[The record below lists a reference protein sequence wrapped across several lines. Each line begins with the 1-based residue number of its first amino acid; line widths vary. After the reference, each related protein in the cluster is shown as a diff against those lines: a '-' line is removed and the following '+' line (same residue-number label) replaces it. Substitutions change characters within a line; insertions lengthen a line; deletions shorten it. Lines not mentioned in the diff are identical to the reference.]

1 MSERMNRYLKD
12 LQSNGQRF
20 ATRAAFAL
28 AALVA
33 LPATAQVARPALNIT
48 GYVIDAELDTA
59 THHLTATA
67 QVAFTAPTNLDVITF
82 GFHPALKVTKITDDS
97 GKLLEAERT
106 ADGSIRV
113 TAGTPFVDG
122 QPAHWTFVYDG
133 VITGNEDGPVEGLK
147 LAAVQEP
154 ISYLL
159 YPARWFPTTGFMT
172 DRFTAELHI
181 RVPQGMRV
189 FASGPTGAS
198 KPVTL
203 SSGKPG
209 DEFDFNWSK
218 PGFPGTVIAGRYL
231 PPVSAGAG
239 NVKVYVTITHQAS
252 ANALAQTATSEYNF
266 FTDTFGLPPT
276 PRINIVELPDDTLP
290 AVYAPELAAIMG
302 SRTGDKS
309 GIRLLANTIAHQW
322 WGLEISPKTLDDAWI
337 TNGMSRYGELMYVED
352 QSGASALKA
361 AMEDVSAGALAYDTT
376 PLTSVGRLDPFS
388 PQFQSMTLEKGA
400 MIFHMLRWEVGD
412 KVFPEILKAAL
423 SQYSGGSI
431 RTADFEKVAEAE
443 SQKELLPFFSQWI
456 DGTGAPTFTNKYSVY
471 RLGNNKGFRTIG
483 EINQDLDLF
492 RMPVDLR
499 IETDGKTVN
508 QSIEVVGT
516 DTQYIVD
523 TFGRPR
529 RISVDPN
536 DWVLKASPDLQVR
549 IAILKGQQLVA
560 QNDLLGAIGE
570 YKKALE
576 VNPQS
581 SLASYRIGELLF
593 TQCNYQASVNAF
605 RDALRGDDQ
614 PPWTEVWSHIAV
626 GKIFDVTGQRD
637 RAVAEYRLAVQT
649 NDNTQGAVNEARQ
662 YLQKPFTQPEGTCM
676 H

>member
-1 MSERMNRYLKD
+1 MNRYLKD
-12 LQSNGQRF
+12 LQSNGQRL
-20 ATRAAFAL
+20 ATRAAFTLLAAALTVAL
-28 AALVA
+28 AATAVLPVA
-33 LPATAQVARPALNIT
+33 AQIARPALNIT

-59 THHLTATA
+59 NHHLTATA
-67 QVAFTAPTNLDVITF
+67 QVTFTAPANLDVVTF

-133 VITGNEDGPVEGLK
+133 IITGNEDGPVEGLK
-147 LAAVQEP
+147 LAAIQEP

-159 YPARWFPTTGFMT
+159 YPARWFPSTGFMT

-189 FASGPTGAS
+189 FASGSAGAS

-203 SSGKPG
+203 TGGKPG
-209 DEFDFNWSK
+209 DEYDFNWSK

-239 NVKVYVTITHQAS
+239 NVKVYVTITHQTS

-352 QSGASALKA
+352 QNGQSALKA

-388 PQFQSMTLEKGA
+388 ARLYAQLRELGWVGA
-400 MIFHMLRWEVGD
+400 QTVVVIIGD
-412 KVFPEILKAAL
+412 GAEWIWNRATMFVRRCEIL
-423 SQYSGGSI
+423 
-431 RTADFEKVAEAE
+431 DF
-443 SQKELLPFFSQWI
+443 WH
-456 DGTGAPTFTNKYSVY
+456 
-471 RLGNNKGFRTIG
+471 
-483 EINQDLDLF
+483 
-492 RMPVDLR
+492 
-499 IETDGKTVN
+499 
-508 QSIEVVGT
+508 
-516 DTQYIVD
+516 
-523 TFGRPR
+523 
-529 RISVDPN
+529 
-536 DWVLKASPDLQVR
+536 
-549 IAILKGQQLVA
+549 
-560 QNDLLGAIGE
+560 
-570 YKKALE
+570 ALE
-576 VNPQS
+576 HAWEFAQRRYGKARREPNP
-581 SLASYRIGELLF
+581 
-593 TQCNYQASVNAF
+593 
-605 RDALRGDDQ
+605 
-614 PPWTEVWSHIAV
+614 
-626 GKIFDVTGQRD
+626 
-637 RAVAEYRLAVQT
+637 
-649 NDNTQGAVNEARQ
+649 
-662 YLQKPFTQPEGTCM
+662 
-676 H
+676 